1 MTTFLDTLTDVFR
14 GLRLGKEQRR
24 LVLQSIVVGLAAWA
38 VVFVLKELVHWMF
51 QLVLQW
57 IESAPTPA
65 VLFLPLL
72 VGAALVAIVAGVRPV
87 SIDYTDEDG
96 QLKSLDAVEGDGL
109 ERAIALYHSS
119 NPLRQEGG
127 VGPEGLQ
134 ARWHLPAI
142 LLAARK
148 FAATLA
154 TLGSGGSG
162 GLEASAALI
171 GENLGAAYYRLRAEG
186 THPDGLRHSLF
197 RPWTAPNSEHLQV
210 AQLSGVAAAVTAL
223 IGAPV
228 AAAFFATEVMYR
240 NRPLLDKFF
249 YSLISALVA
258 RVLSSLVTGAR
269 PMLFDVPF
277 IEEPPADVGYLVFLV
292 LTAVVIAAVGQVFRL
307 LRLASVAWFER
318 RLGNRWARLLLGA
331 AITGLIAYGVV
342 VLTRPFVPWDIGL
355 KLVLGSGE
363 SAINMAFAG
372 QLTLT
377 LALIGLMAKMPATL
391 ATISSG
397 GSAGLLVPS
406 LFFGTMVATIFAKVG
421 GLPET
426 VLIVPALTASLV
438 AVVNTPLAALL
449 LAIELF
455 GSSYVVPAV
464 LALLIAYLLSN
475 PRTIYRTQ
483 KEHEEGKT

>member
-14 GLRLGKEQRR
+14 GLRPGKEQRG
-24 LVLQSIVVGLAAWA
+24 LVMQSIVVGLAAWA
-38 VVFVLKELVHWMF
+38 AVFVLKELVHWLF
-51 QLVLQW
+51 QAVLQW
-57 IESAPTPA
+57 IEGAPTPA

-72 VGAALVAIVAGVRPV
+72 FGAALVAILAGVRPV
-87 SIDYTDEDG
+87 SIDYTDEEG
-96 QLKSLDAVEGDGL
+96 QLNSLDAVEGDGL

-119 NPLRQEGG
+119 NPLGKEGG
-127 VGPEGLQ
+127 VGPEGPQ

-171 GENLGAAYYRLRAEG
+171 GENLGAAYYRLRAQVA
-186 THPDGLRHSLF
+186 HPDGLRHSLF
-197 RPWTAPNSEHLQV
+197 RPWVAPNSEHLQV
-210 AQLSGVAAAVTAL
+210 AQLGGVAAAVTAL

-228 AAAFFATEVMYR
+228 AAAFFASEVMYR

-269 PMLFDVPF
+269 PMLFEVPF
-277 IEEPPADVGYLVFLV
+277 IEEPPADANYLVFLV
-292 LTAVVIAAVGQVFRL
+292 LTAVAIAAVGQVFRL
-307 LRLASVAWFER
+307 LRLASVAWFEQR
-318 RLGNRWARLLLGA
+318 FANRWVRLLLGA
-331 AITGLIAYGVV
+331 TITGLIAYGVV
-342 VLTRPFVPWDIGL
+342 VLTRPFVPLDIGL

-363 SAINMAFAG
+363 PAINMAFAG

-377 LALIGLMAKMPATL
+377 LALIGLMAKVPATL

-406 LFFGTMVATIFAKVG
+406 LFFGTMVATIFADLG

-438 AVVNTPLAALL
+438 ALVNTPLAALL

-475 PRTIYRTQ
+475 PKTIYRTQ
-483 KEHEEGKT
+483 KEHEEGKI